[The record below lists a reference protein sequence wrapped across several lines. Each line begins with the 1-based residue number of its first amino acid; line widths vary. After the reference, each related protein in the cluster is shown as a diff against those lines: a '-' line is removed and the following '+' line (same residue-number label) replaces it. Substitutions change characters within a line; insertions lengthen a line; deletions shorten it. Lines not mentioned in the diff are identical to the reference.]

1 MPSRKNERK
10 SRSTRRSKQSGGAPS
25 DAEIRAAMLSVI
37 VEDYDYERMI
47 ENDSN
52 SIDHTKSYDE
62 FVQYNENCA
71 LALSDTDRFVF
82 MLMVKRVKA
91 GKVKAMDMEYAS
103 GNKAYNMFFDKSKDF
118 VFVMPR

>member
-1 MPSRKNERK
+1 MPSRKNQRK
-10 SRSTRRSKQSGGAPS
+10 TQRNRQSGGAPS
-25 DAEIRAAMLSVI
+25 DDDIRTALNSVL
-37 VEDYDYERMI
+37 VHDYDYDRMVD
-47 ENDSN
+47 NDSN
-52 SIDHTKSYDE
+52 SIDTTKSYDE
-62 FVQYNENCA
+62 FVEYNVNCA

-91 GKVKAMDMEYAS
+91 GKVKAMDMEYAN